1 MVSQELMELKFT
13 TGYIN
18 EDYESGILIAQD
30 DMNMATFNLDGV
42 SLQAKKI
49 NQNFKL
55 VPIKQIVE
63 NFWINFLGFPLAQL
77 IRHQNL

>member
-1 MVSQELMELKFT
+1 MCIRDRIY
-13 TGYIN
+13 TGHIN

-55 VPIKQIVE
+55 VPLKQIVE
-63 NFWINFLGFPLAQL
+63 IFLD
-77 IRHQNL
+77 

>member
-1 MVSQELMELKFT
+1 MCIRDSSRTDGIEIY
-13 TGYIN
+13 TGHIN

-63 NFWINFLGFPLAQL
+63 NFLD
-77 IRHQNL
+77 